1 MQTLERTKVFVV
13 EDSAA
18 IRHRLIEILDD
29 IDGAEF
35 VGEAESPDA
44 AIAGIL
50 AARPDCVVLDYRLL
64 GGTGVDV
71 LRAVRP
77 VLPETLFIVL
87 TNHPN
92 PQYRRICMQAGASWF
107 FDKST
112 EFARVK
118 EIIAEFRSTKDSRPY
133 LASPSS
139 SKG

>member
-1 MQTLERTKVFVV
+1 MQTLERIKVFVV
-13 EDSAA
+13 EDSAP
-18 IRHRLIEILDD
+18 IRHRLIELLGD

-35 VGEAESPDA
+35 VGEAESRDA

-50 AARPDCVVLDYRLL
+50 AARPDCVVLDYRLF

-77 VLPETLFIVL
+77 VLPDTLFIVL

-112 EFARVK
+112 EFARVR
-118 EIIAEFRSTKDSRPY
+118 ENIAEFHSTKTSRPHLPY
-133 LASPSS
+133 SS